1 MRGLAPA
8 PPAASVPPPKMGA
21 VTTLTGLLAAA
32 LPYGVSA
39 ATAGC
44 HAGYSSL
51 QLEMLP
57 EGFGN
62 SACLDGSPVGFW
74 LQKTTNASHANDWQ
88 LYFQG
93 GGWCYSAIDCYGRS
107 KTTLGSSKKWPKTQ
121 CLGGMLGSD
130 CRLNPDFCQYNR
142 VYQYMPERPATAN
155 VGFDLETTEV
165 APSTSG
171 NGLPHDILLYY
182 DARRAGTSLTAMVTP
197 SRPTLRNRYLYPPPL
212 PLAQRSTGVGRTTW
226 TRC

>member
-1 MRGLAPA
+1 LRRSALKKSGRARGAAAARLHARA
-8 PPAASVPPPKMGA
+8 CDARACPPRPPKMGA

-32 LPYGVSA
+32 LPYGISA

-155 VGFDLETTEV
+155 VGLDLEKTEV
-165 APSTSG
+165 APSTSS
-171 NGLPHDILLYY
+171 NGLPHDILIIYHY
-182 DARRAGTSLTAMVTP
+182 I
-197 SRPTLRNRYLYPPPL
+197 
-212 PLAQRSTGVGRTTW
+212 
-226 TRC
+226 